1 MEVGPGFTA
10 TYTDFDLPQTMTST
24 AAGGTSA
31 SFSYDAMGERV
42 VKNEPGVARTTY
54 VHGLFE
60 RRQVKRSSSR

>member
-1 MEVGPGFTA
+1 MEIGPGFTA

-42 VKNEPGVARTTY
+42 VKDEPGVARTTY

-60 RRQVKRSSSR
+60 RRQAKRSSSP